1 MCILIGVQVK
11 MKLTTLGHAQSEET
25 RAKIGA
31 GVREGWR
38 RRQQRLSVQDG
49 CFFEWKN
56 IIAESARKGSAG
68 EYKLQWDSF
77 HTQERQLKL
86 EWLESIEKRKQMP
99 KPKGNNRAPKSLE
112 HRRKISEAILAKWND
127 KHLVALVSWEYR
139 ARVCSA
145 LKKYHST
152 SNPRERNQRK
162 PSSTPRTI
170 DTVPKKKTL
179 EMKLIAEAEKVAK
192 TLEMAAPKSS
202 LAQASLMET
211 RMLIAEARRSIGIIE
226 AGTSTVQEFRDEKS
240 LDSNGKLNHFQSSSG
255 LPNTEK
261 LDQRPINGFHHPIS
275 TKTRPIKT
283 ESFGQSQ
290 CKEY

>member
-1 MCILIGVQVK
+1 MLMEILKDTKEKLIVNDLEHSRVEQLKGVSTSGAKAIHSPFKVRSRGHPTTKRKQSKIEQIVKKSVAKARKKDSRDSRVKVYFELNVSELKVK

-127 KHLVALVSWEYR
+127 
-139 ARVCSA
+139 
-145 LKKYHST
+145 
-152 SNPRERNQRK
+152 
-162 PSSTPRTI
+162 
-170 DTVPKKKTL
+170 
-179 EMKLIAEAEKVAK
+179 
-192 TLEMAAPKSS
+192 
-202 LAQASLMET
+202 
-211 RMLIAEARRSIGIIE
+211 
-226 AGTSTVQEFRDEKS
+226 
-240 LDSNGKLNHFQSSSG
+240 
-255 LPNTEK
+255 
-261 LDQRPINGFHHPIS
+261 
-275 TKTRPIKT
+275 
-283 ESFGQSQ
+283 
-290 CKEY
+290 